1 LIPATTSQTSV
12 LIQAE
17 DYSAMSGIQVEATTD
32 TGGGSNVGYTET
44 GDWIA
49 YNSINFPT
57 TGSYLIEYRVASAVT
72 GGKLSSDLNGGT
84 IVLGSVD
91 IPNTGG
97 WQNWQTVSQTVNVN
111 AGTYNF
117 GIYIQNTGMNINWIK
132 ITKVGAGL
140 AAKMALASVEE
151 EAPVETVLNVYP
163 SPVENTLFVTTD
175 ISTENIK
182 IVDSQ
187 TGAVI
192 SAQKNG
198 NNGVD
203 VSRLRK
209 GIYLIVFEK
218 EGKQTVRR
226 FIKK

>member
-1 LIPATTSQTSV
+1 
-12 LIQAE
+12 
-17 DYSAMSGIQVEATTD
+17 
-32 TGGGSNVGYTET
+32 
-44 GDWIA
+44 
-49 YNSINFPT
+49 
-57 TGSYLIEYRVASAVT
+57 
-72 GGKLSSDLNGGT
+72 
-84 IVLGSVD
+84 LGSVD

-97 WQNWQTVSQTVNVN
+97 WQNWQTVPQTVNVN

-140 AAKMALASVEE
+140 AAKTALAPVEE
-151 EAPVETVLNVYP
+151 ETPAETVLNVYP

-175 ISTENIK
+175 ISGENIK

-187 TGAVI
+187 TGAVV
-192 SAQKNG
+192 STQKG
-198 NNGVD
+198 NNNGID
-203 VSRLRK
+203 VSQLRK

-218 EGKQTVRR
+218 EGKQTIKR